1 MTATYSNDT
10 VERIDK
16 LLNQAEM
23 ETDPE
28 KIEALANEVLAL
40 DEDNLD
46 AQMLLLSGYDLLR
59 QKIEYEELIS
69 KEGERLEND
78 EGVILEIGE
87 FYTIFETRPYLRL
100 RANYCDVLRGLEMN
114 RLAMQEAEEILML
127 DKNDNFG
134 MRYFLYLLYAK
145 LEERDRAEKLYKK
158 FEENLFEVNLPLS
171 LLYFKVG
178 ELTLARQY
186 LEKTHG
192 NNARFYSF
200 LNDEID
206 LEKDL
211 ENIDS
216 DNSYVPGTVDEFMYF
231 LSHGGEV
238 LYDNLPYLD
247 WAKEE
252 LNRYIASES

>member
-127 DKNDNFG
+127 D
-134 MRYFLYLLYAK
+134 
-145 LEERDRAEKLYKK
+145 
-158 FEENLFEVNLPLS
+158 
-171 LLYFKVG
+171 
-178 ELTLARQY
+178 
-186 LEKTHG
+186 
-192 NNARFYSF
+192 
-200 LNDEID
+200 
-206 LEKDL
+206 
-211 ENIDS
+211 
-216 DNSYVPGTVDEFMYF
+216 
-231 LSHGGEV
+231 
-238 LYDNLPYLD
+238 
-247 WAKEE
+247 
-252 LNRYIASES
+252 